1 MSHFEDKKCQL
12 SNRVGYRRIL
22 YMLWAVF
29 CTRAS
34 GIPSKIT
41 RREFQSNIRLC
52 LGCSGFKISLSKS
65 DQNRMATKNCVDDD
79 KGLHGDTTH
88 GISVVDSN
96 YLTESKIDLSSA
108 SAIDSAVSRSN
119 PSSMLALCDFDCN
132 ILHKDMLDDKER
144 LADAASEAGIG
155 YFVVPGS
162 DLESSRA
169 ILGLPIDL
177 NGVRLIGSAGVHPY
191 NAAKDILSE
200 TTLNELHGMVS
211 SSNCYAVG
219 ECGLD
224 YSNGFPD
231 KDVQIPWFR

>member
-1 MSHFEDKKCQL
+1 MIHCEEKRSELHRCVLLCK
-12 SNRVGYRRIL
+12 IL
-22 YMLWAVF
+22 FMLWTVF
-29 CTRAS
+29 CKKAS
-34 GIPSKIT
+34 CIPSKIIQ
-41 RREFQSNIRLC
+41 REFQSNVRLC
-52 LGCSGFKISLSKS
+52 LVSNSNRFSFKKS
-65 DQNRMATKNCVDDD
+65 CQHRMASKGCVDDD
-79 KGLHGDTTH
+79 EGRHDDTTH
-88 GISVVDSN
+88 RISSVDSN
-96 YLTESKIDLSSA
+96 SFAGSEIDLSSA
-108 SAIDSAVSRSN
+108 SAVDSSVG
-119 PSSMLALCDFDCN
+119 SSMLALCDFDCN
-132 ILHKDMLDDKER
+132 ILHKDMLDDKDK
-144 LADAASEAGIG
+144 LADAASEVGIG

-169 ILGLPIDL
+169 ILGLSTDL

-200 TTLNELHGMVS
+200 ATLNELQGMVS

>member
-1 MSHFEDKKCQL
+1 MSHFEDKKGQL
-12 SNRVGYRRIL
+12 SNLVGPRRIL
-22 YMLWAVF
+22 FMLWFVF

-41 RREFQSNIRLC
+41 RREFQSNIRLF
-52 LGCSGFKISLSKS
+52 LGSSGFKISLRKPYQS
-65 DQNRMATKNCVDDD
+65 RMASEDCVDDD
-79 KGLHGDTTH
+79 KGLYYDTTH
-88 GISVVDSN
+88 GIGVVDSN
-96 YLTESKIDLSSA
+96 CLAESKVDLSLA
-108 SAIDSAVSRSN
+108 SVTDSAVSRRN
-119 PSSMLALCDFDCN
+119 PSSVLALCDFDCN

-200 TTLNELHGMVS
+200 TTLNELRGMVS